1 MNPLATAELLA
12 LWERGLSQTSIQR
25 SLALIT
31 AACPDRSREQVMRL
45 SIGQRDRLLLTL
57 REQLFGSQLVSVAAC
72 PACADRLEL
81 NFSVDD
87 IRLPETAVPETIEV
101 HQAGYRIQ
109 VRLPNSVDLSAM
121 SAYQTVALPE
131 LRCLLLQRCLVV
143 VKRESE
149 NQEAITIT
157 EFPEEVI
164 EAISSQLAVAD
175 PQADIQLDLSCPA
188 CRHRWQAAFD
198 IGSFLW
204 TEIHAWA
211 IRLLQEV
218 HCLASA
224 YSWSEAAILAMSA
237 QRRRWY
243 LELLGSVS

>member
-1 MNPLATAELLA
+1 MNPLSTAELLA

-25 SLALIT
+25 SLALIA
-31 AACPDRSREQVMRL
+31 AACPDRSREQVMQL

-81 NFSVDD
+81 NFSVDA
-87 IRLPETAVPETIEV
+87 IRLPETEVPETIEV
-101 HQAGYRIQ
+101 HQAGYRMQ

-121 SAYQTVALPE
+121 SEYQAVALPE
-131 LRCLLLQRCLVV
+131 LRWLLLQRCLVE

-164 EAISSQLAVAD
+164 EAISTQLAVAD

-204 TEIHAWA
+204 SEIQDWA
-211 IRLLQEV
+211 VRLLREV
-218 HCLASA
+218 HLLASA
-224 YSWSEAAILAMSA
+224 YGWSESDILAMSG

-243 LELLGSVS
+243 LEMVGSV